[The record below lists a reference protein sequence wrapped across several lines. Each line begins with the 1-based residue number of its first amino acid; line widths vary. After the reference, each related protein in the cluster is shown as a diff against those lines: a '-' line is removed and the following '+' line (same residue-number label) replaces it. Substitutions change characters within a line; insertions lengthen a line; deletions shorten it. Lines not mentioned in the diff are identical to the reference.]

1 MMGHSCNRNADSL
14 SHYVA
19 PADWVRDAETRA
31 VAAQGI
37 ALATL
42 MQRAGLAAFNRGR
55 QCYPTPPLADP
66 VRSR

>member
-1 MMGHSCNRNADSL
+1 MMGHSCNRNIDSL

-42 MQRAGLAAFNRGR
+42 L
-55 QCYPTPPLADP
+55 
-66 VRSR
+66 